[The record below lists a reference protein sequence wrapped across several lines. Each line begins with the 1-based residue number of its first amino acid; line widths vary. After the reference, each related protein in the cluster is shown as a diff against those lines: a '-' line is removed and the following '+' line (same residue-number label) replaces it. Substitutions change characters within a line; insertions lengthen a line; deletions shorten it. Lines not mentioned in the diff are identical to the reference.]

1 MRSKTLNE
9 IIELCGHQATLALVR
24 QYGGRQVS
32 IPQEATLTENHPL
45 ALVIGLTN
53 ARRLGRMRGGERIDM
68 PVEMNVVIELRNEAI
83 VAAFDTGKSIR
94 SIALEFQISRKWV
107 RIILEKLGRG
117 EQLAAR
123 EAIRNGSQPT
133 ETDGAA

>member
-1 MRSKTLNE
+1 MRSKTINE

-24 QYGGRQVS
+24 QYGGRQLS

-53 ARRLGRMRGGERIDM
+53 ARRLGRARGGERIEI

-83 VAAFDTGKSIR
+83 VAAFDKEQSIR
-94 SIALEFQISRKWV
+94 SIAQDFQISRKWV
-107 RIILEKLGRG
+107 RNILDKLGRG

-123 EAIRNGSQPT
+123 EALRNGSQPN
-133 ETDGAA
+133 EM